1 MEPLQLYS
9 SPCLPR
15 GVVAMVTLESLPP
28 ALPFPGRPPPSVA
41 LPFPAL
47 SLSSSVPSAEGLPA
61 GPRGLDGPW
70 TDPVPR
76 AGGAS

>member
-28 ALPFPGRPPPSVA
+28 ALPFPGRP
-41 LPFPAL
+41 LPQ
-47 SLSSSVPSAEGLPA
+47 
-61 GPRGLDGPW
+61 
-70 TDPVPR
+70 
-76 AGGAS
+76 